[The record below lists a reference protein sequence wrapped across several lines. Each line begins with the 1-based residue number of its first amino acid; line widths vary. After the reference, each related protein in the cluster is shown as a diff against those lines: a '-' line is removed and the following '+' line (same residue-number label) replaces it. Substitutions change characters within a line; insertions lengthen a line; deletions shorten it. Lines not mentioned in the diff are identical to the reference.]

1 MKYFFIGTITLV
13 LFLCPAAY
21 GEVSEIE
28 INWII
33 EGQHDNLPT
42 MTEKNDVKEIIEFDD
57 ETEIFSEFITNNQY
71 MVGDTKIDIHSVE
84 GQLLNKL
91 LLEQKKISKENFLHM
106 IHYLDRYSDGYI
118 ELAEALLDPVNQQ
131 RYQVNGRVYDKDINS
146 NLEYFL
152 FERGYDTNNL
162 ESIPNQVFS
171 PTKYD
176 DARAL
181 MSKEIDSGNGE
192 RDLRKYI
199 PNYVDVNDP
208 EIINEKM
215 TANLFDQIS
224 NTRESMFS
232 SENKGVFSKS
242 GVSENFFGES
252 FENMLIPSTSFENT
266 EHAVVKLGQ
275 TFETPSNTFDP
286 LEIIPVLIL
295 SSAVLISALF
305 GYTLLRKTRAPKH
318 EPKILVETNSVSIS
332 IEQKA
337 KEMLDSSTDL
347 FENNF
352 HKEAFEKLGQ
362 TIRFYYCNK
371 LDLSVQMTSFEIIPE
386 LKKSKIDDFESITKW
401 LLLCGSVEFTKHQSH
416 KTEFDNIVSSFS
428 KHIS

>member
-1 MKYFFIGTITLV
+1 MKYFFIGIITLF

-21 GEVSEIE
+21 GEISEIE
-28 INWII
+28 IDWII
-33 EGQHDNLPT
+33 EGQDDNT
-42 MTEKNDVKEIIEFDD
+42 SSTTEKNDVKKIIEFDD
-57 ETEIFSEFITNNQY
+57 ENKIFSEFVTNNHY
-71 MVGDTKIDIHSVE
+71 WAGDKKIDIHSAE

-91 LLEQKKISKENFLHM
+91 LLEQKEISKENFLHM

-131 RYQVNGRVYDKDINS
+131 KYLVNGRTYDSDINS

-152 FERGYDTNNL
+152 FERGYSTDNL
-162 ESIPNQVFS
+162 ESIPNQIFS
-171 PTKYD
+171 PIKYD

-181 MSKEIDSGNGE
+181 MSKELDSGNGE

-199 PNYVDVNDP
+199 PHYVDVNDP

-215 TANLFDQIS
+215 TANLFNQIS
-224 NTRESMFS
+224 DTRESMFD
-232 SENKGVFSKS
+232 SENKGLFSKS

-286 LEIIPVLIL
+286 LKIILVLIL
-295 SSAVLISALF
+295 SSAALISALF
-305 GYTLLRKTRAPKH
+305 GYRLLQKTRAPKP
-318 EPKILVETNSVSIS
+318 EPKLLVETNSCSIS
-332 IEQKA
+332 IDQKA
-337 KEMLDSSTDL
+337 IEMLDSSTDL

-371 LDLSVQMTSFEIIPE
+371 LDLSVEMTSFEIIPE
-386 LKKSKIDDFESITKW
+386 LRKSKIDDFESITKW

-416 KTEFDNIVSSFS
+416 KNEFDNIVSSFS
-428 KHIS
+428 KYIS

>member
-1 MKYFFIGTITLV
+1 LKYFFIGTITLV

-371 LDLSVQMTSFEIIPE
+371 LNLSVQMTSFEIIPE
-386 LKKSKIDDFESITKW
+386 LRKSRIDDFESITKW